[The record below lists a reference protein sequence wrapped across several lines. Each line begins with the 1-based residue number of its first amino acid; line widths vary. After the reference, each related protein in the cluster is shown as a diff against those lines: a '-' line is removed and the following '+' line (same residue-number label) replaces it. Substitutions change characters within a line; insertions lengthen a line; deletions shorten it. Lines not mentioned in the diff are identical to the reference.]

1 MTITSLLPTIAF
13 ATTRRGTDTSPIYQ
27 HTAILCQQH
36 SEGSLQPLPNKPALS
51 RAIFN
56 RVYGPIQDEIAK
68 IAGLID
74 TNPAAAKQRLTL
86 LHRDL
91 INHTTL

>member
-1 MTITSLLPTIAF
+1 MITAHLPAIAF
-13 ATTRRGTDTSPIYQ
+13 AVTKRGTATTPLYL
-27 HTAILCQQH
+27 HTAVLCQQH
-36 SEGSLQPLPNKPALS
+36 SEASISAQPNKPALS
-51 RAIFN
+51 RAIYN
-56 RVYGPIQDEIAK
+56 RLYLPVQDEIAK

-74 TNPAAAKQRLTL
+74 ANPDAAKRRLNL

>member
-1 MTITSLLPTIAF
+1 MSITSLLPTIAF
-13 ATTRRGTDTSPIYQ
+13 ATTRRGTEEKPLYQ

-36 SEGSLQPLPNKPALS
+36 SEGSLSPTPNKPALS

-74 TNPAAAKQRLTL
+74 ANPAAAKQRLTL

-91 INHTTL
+91 INHTVL

>member
-1 MTITSLLPTIAF
+1 MSITSHLPTIAF
-13 ATTRRGTDTSPIYQ
+13 ATTRRGTEENPLYQ

-36 SEGSLQPLPNKPALS
+36 SEGSLAPLPNKPALS
-51 RAIFN
+51 RAIYN

-74 TNPAAAKQRLTL
+74 ANPAAAKQRLTL

-91 INHTTL
+91 INHTVL